1 MRYTFIYKLLV
12 AAIIMTAVT
21 ACSNN
26 SPKQTKNTR
35 ENLPATGKF
44 GQPFNHSISYSVE
57 SIIERLK
64 TENKSF
70 ALPLNISGKKAVL
83 HGKANYSYHSDSKAQ
98 PQITATGIQIQ

>member
-1 MRYTFIYKLLV
+1 MRYSFFYKLLA
-12 AAIIMTAVT
+12 AAIILAAVT
-21 ACSNN
+21 AYSNN

-44 GQPFNHSISYSVE
+44 GQPFNHSISYSTE
-57 SIIERLK
+57 SIIERLQ

-83 HGKANYSYHSDSKAQ
+83 HGKAHYSYHSDSKAQ
-98 PQITATGIQIQ
+98 PQITTTRIQIQ